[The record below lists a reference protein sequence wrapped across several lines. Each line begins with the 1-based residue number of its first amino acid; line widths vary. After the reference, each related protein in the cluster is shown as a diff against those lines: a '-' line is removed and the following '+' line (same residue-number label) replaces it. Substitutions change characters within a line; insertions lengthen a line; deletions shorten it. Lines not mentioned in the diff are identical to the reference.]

1 MMSHVDGNA
10 LAGPLSE
17 LFSIDIT
24 DAVARCVGCGAESAL
39 ARAMVYVS
47 GTDLVVRC
55 GNCDDV
61 LMTVVHS
68 PGDLRLTLSGLAA
81 LRVPL

>member
-1 MMSHVDGNA
+1 MSHIDGNA

-17 LFSIDIT
+17 VFSIDIT
-24 DAVARCVGCGAESAL
+24 DAVGRCVSCGDEAEL
-39 ARAMVYVS
+39 ARAMVYLS

-55 GNCDDV
+55 SNCDDV
-61 LMTVVHS
+61 LLTVVHS

-81 LRVPL
+81 LRVAI

>member
-1 MMSHVDGNA
+1 MSHVDGNS
-10 LAGPLSE
+10 LAGPLSD

-24 DAVARCVGCGAESAL
+24 DAVGRCVGCGDEAVL

-55 GNCDDV
+55 SNCDDV
-61 LMTVVHS
+61 LLTVVHG
-68 PGDLRLTLSGLAA
+68 PGDLRLTLAGLDA
-81 LRVPL
+81 LRVAV